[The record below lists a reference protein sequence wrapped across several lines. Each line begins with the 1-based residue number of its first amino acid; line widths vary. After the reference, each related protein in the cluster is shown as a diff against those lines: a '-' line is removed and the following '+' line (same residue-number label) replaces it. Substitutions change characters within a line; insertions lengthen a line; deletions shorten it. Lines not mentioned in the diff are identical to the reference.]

1 MMMQGLFGQVL
12 SAINEKKHMQGSLVA
27 VLLTKIMQGSFVR
40 HDSQSL
46 LRTLQKFVFV
56 FFFFSCKT
64 SPNVRV

>member
-1 MMMQGLFGQVL
+1 
-12 SAINEKKHMQGSLVA
+12 MQGSLVA

-56 FFFFSCKT
+56 FCFVSCKT

>member
-12 SAINEKKHMQGSLVA
+12 SAVNKKKHMQGSLVA
-27 VLLTKIMQGSFVR
+27 VLLTKIMQGWFVR

-56 FFFFSCKT
+56 FLFC
-64 SPNVRV
+64 VM